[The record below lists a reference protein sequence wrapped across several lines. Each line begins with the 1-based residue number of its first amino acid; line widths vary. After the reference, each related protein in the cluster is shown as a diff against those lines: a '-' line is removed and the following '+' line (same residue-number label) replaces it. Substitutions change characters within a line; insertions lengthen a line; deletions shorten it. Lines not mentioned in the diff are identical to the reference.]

1 MSRWK
6 EQLEGHAI
14 HATLEWLYESVSKEF
29 DDIDENEISEK
40 RRFLKLIQKYKDV
53 LTVIDPELTPFNQV
67 DSLNT
72 GLRNASFTNQ
82 INAYI
87 NNGNIDNL
95 AAASNLLSNQI
106 TPLSLLLSIAEK
118 APLQQP
124 TANLEKLI
132 DSSIATL
139 VEKKDKLSESIDE
152 LTGLVTEK
160 GQVLDGLSKQIENN
174 KVEINSIV
182 NEWQNQFSSAQ
193 ETRSQEFSKWRDN
206 FSTEKN
212 SEIEEAIQSYRTNLT
227 ESAEL
232 FQGDISEIISDG
244 KEKHIAIL
252 ELYELTAGDSVGA
265 GYLNNANSEKK
276 QADTWRS
283 ISVLFIIVTVSWL
296 LFSSFY
302 NAPKNAYSLST
313 GSIATAEPQI
323 PVEKKQLITE
333 VETGKEKKKVS
344 SSLKQLT
351 PQTVK
356 VPTFPW
362 YRIFVTFSLSGVLL
376 WGSAYAA
383 QQSTKHRNN
392 EKKAR
397 WFALE
402 VRAFDPFI
410 SSLEEKDKNDLKRQ
424 FSERIFGQSSNTDE
438 DNVKVIDEHVFKTVA
453 DTLGS
458 ILSKLPK

>member
-6 EQLEGHAI
+6 GQLEGHAI

-53 LTVIDPELTPFNQV
+53 LTVIDPELTPFNQL

-72 GLRNASFTNQ
+72 GLRNANLANH
-82 INAYI
+82 INTYI
-87 NNGNIDNL
+87 NNGNVANL
-95 AAASNLLSNQI
+95 AEASNLLSNQI

-124 TANLEKLI
+124 IANLEKLI
-132 DSSIATL
+132 DSSISTL

-152 LTGLVTEK
+152 LTELATEK
-160 GQVLDGLSKQIENN
+160 SQVLDGLSKQIENN
-174 KVEINSIV
+174 KIEINSIV

-212 SEIEEAIQSYRTNLT
+212 SEIEEAIQVYRTNLT
-227 ESAEL
+227 ESTEL

-244 KEKHIAIL
+244 KEKHTAIL

-276 QADTWRS
+276 QADTWRF
-283 ISVLFIIVTVSWL
+283 ISVLFIITTVSWL

-302 NAPKNAYSLST
+302 NAPKNSYSLNT
-313 GSIATAEPQI
+313 EYIATAEPQI
-323 PVEKKQLITE
+323 PVEKNRSLQKLKQ
-333 VETGKEKKKVS
+333 GKKKAS
-344 SSLKQLT
+344 SSPKQLT
-351 PQTVK
+351 AQTVK
-356 VPTFPW
+356 VPIFPW